1 MRKSGGGLLPGQQ
14 AEGLG
19 KAARPAD
26 SGMWKL
32 IKGRRASPP
41 HRCQSTPTGLLQ
53 SRVHTHT
60 LWTTLLCVRSCV
72 YVSVCECVRAHSRV
86 HICLC
91 CCCVCVLHTPLPPL
105 KAHTNSIAVRG
116 AGFLGNTGALGST
129 ALGGAL
135 KGALAR
141 VTDPF
146 T

>member
-72 YVSVCECVRAHSRV
+72 YVSM
-86 HICLC
+86 
-91 CCCVCVLHTPLPPL
+91 CVCVHTHVCTY
-105 KAHTNSIAVRG
+105 ASAAAVCVCCIH
-116 AGFLGNTGALGST
+116 LSL
-129 ALGGAL
+129 L
-135 KGALAR
+135 
-141 VTDPF
+141 
-146 T
+146 